1 MPYVRTIPYKE
12 ATGEL
17 KATYDQILE
26 SRGFIANVQAV
37 SSIRPK
43 IVKTL
48 GAHIGSVMR
57 SESGLTPAEREMI
70 GTVVSAVNKCQY

>member
-1 MPYVRTIPYKE
+1 MPYVKTISYEE

-17 KATYDQILE
+17 KAVYDQMLE
-26 SRGFIANVQAV
+26 SRGFIPNVQAV
-37 SSIRPK
+37 SGIRPH

-57 SESGLTPAEREMI
+57 SESGLTPAEREI
-70 GTVVSAVNKCQY
+70 IATVVFAVNKCQY

>member
-1 MPYVRTIPYKE
+1 MPYVKTIPYEE

-17 KATYDQILE
+17 KAVYDQMLE
-26 SRGFIANVQAV
+26 TRGAIPNVHAV
-37 SSIRPK
+37 SGIRPQ

-70 GTVVSAVNKCQY
+70 ATVVSAVNKCQY